1 MRRKL
6 HIQFEPTQVSGLMKH
21 LALRSPPFP
30 GGIKEKLQIAFLR
43 DAVGMLKLY
52 SQANNSADQST
63 DGTGG
68 NRKRRTSSDECDMV
82 GEK

>member
-1 MRRKL
+1 MWRKCQ
-6 HIQFEPTQVSGLMKH
+6 IQVEPTQVSRPDETPC
-21 LALRSPPFP
+21 ASPPFP

-52 SQANNSADQST
+52 SQANTSADQST

-68 NRKRRTSSDECDMV
+68 NRKRTSSEECDMV